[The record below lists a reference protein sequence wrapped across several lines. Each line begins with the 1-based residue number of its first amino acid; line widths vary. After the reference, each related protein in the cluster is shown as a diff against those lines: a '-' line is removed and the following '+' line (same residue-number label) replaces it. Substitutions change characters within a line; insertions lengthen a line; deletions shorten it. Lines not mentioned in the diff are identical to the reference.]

1 MKYKTM
7 LLGGIAAAS
16 LISAAVWAQGMSGPA
31 MKGPATAPARPAAGF
46 QRDFAQWD
54 KVTITVEQKIGSNL
68 AILHGNPGVDTSHP
82 DASGGRVAVLYG
94 PDGVMMVDDNNEE
107 VGAKVLAAVR
117 TLSNGP
123 IKLLVNSHAH
133 PDHTGGN
140 AFFAKQGAVL
150 MAQENL
156 RDELM
161 PNPNAPPRRAGAPAL
176 PPVDPA
182 SLPVV
187 TYNYNPATKGKPAVV
202 IHMNGETVDVIPTMP
217 AHMGGDSIIKFE
229 KANVIYIEDFYR
241 NFGYPFA
248 DQGNGGSLAGMLDA
262 IDMMGKLSDDNTLL
276 IPGHGT
282 LVHKKD
288 LLPYRAMVAD
298 LLSKTKKMVA
308 SGKTLQDVEASDML
322 KPYAGQNQGEDAGST
337 KRFLDEL
344 YYEAKGLP
352 PVVDGRRAMPR
363 PSQAAAPAAAP
374 AAAKK
379 S

>member
-1 MKYKTM
+1 MKVKTI
-7 LLGGIAAAS
+7 LLGGIAALS
-16 LISAAVWAQGMSGPA
+16 LASAAVFAQGMSGPA
-31 MKGPATAPARPAAGF
+31 PRPAAPAAGA
-46 QRDFAQWD
+46 QRAFAQWD
-54 KVTITVEQKIGSNL
+54 KVTITTEQKIGNNL

-94 PDGVMMVDDNNEE
+94 PDGVLMVDDNNEE

-117 TLSNGP
+117 QLSNGP
-123 IKLLVNSHAH
+123 IKILVNSHAH

-140 AFFAKQGAVL
+140 AFFAKQGAVIY
-150 MAQENL
+150 AQENL

-161 PNPNAPPRRAGAPAL
+161 PNPNAPPRPATAPPL
-176 PPVDPA
+176 PKLDPA

-187 TYNYNPATKGKPAVV
+187 TYNYNPATKGQPAVV
-202 IHMNGETVDVIPTMP
+202 IHMNGETVDFIPTVP
-217 AHMGGDSIIKFE
+217 AHMGGDTIVKFE

-248 DQGNGGSLAGMLDA
+248 DQGNGGSLQGMLEA
-262 IDMMGKLSDDNTLL
+262 IDMMGKLSDANTLL

-282 LVHKKD
+282 LVHMKD

-298 LLSKTKKMVA
+298 LLGKTKKMVA
-308 SGKTLQDVEASDML
+308 AGKTLQDVEASDMI
-322 KPYAGQNQGEDAGST
+322 KVYAGQNKGEDAGST

-363 PSQAAAPAAAP
+363 PAAAAAPAAP
-374 AAAKK
+374 ATTKK
-379 S
+379 M